1 MRKSLLALALVALLP
16 ACNNDETS
24 GTTPTTPTTT
34 PTPASQPTPEPTVA
48 VVTVTPNP
56 VFVPAIATGNAT
68 FPWEISWQT
77 TVRETAGIAATV
89 TTIDVYLVDSVLTL
103 KGADL
108 NAVSA
113 TGSVSLASKGSLTFN
128 QSLAY
133 DLADGGRLA
142 VVSIVVWLRDARGN
156 TISQVAQLR
165 II

>member
-16 ACNNDETS
+16 ACNSDETS
-24 GTTPTTPTTT
+24 GTTPTTPAT
-34 PTPASQPTPEPTVA
+34 PTGQPTPEPTVA
-48 VVTVTPNP
+48 VVTVTPSP
-56 VFVPAIATGNAT
+56 ILVPAVATGNAA
-68 FPWEISWQT
+68 FPWVISWQT

-89 TTIDVYLVDSVLTL
+89 TTIEVFLVDSVLTL
-103 KGADL
+103 DGANL
-108 NAVSA
+108 NAESA
-113 TGSVSLASKGSLTFN
+113 TGSTSLASKGSLTFN

-133 DLADGGRLA
+133 DLPDGGRLA